1 VIRIG
6 FSTSRAWYSRLI
18 RAVTKSRCSH
28 TFLVVDLLGV
38 PMVLEEGAFGYL
50 PSRRLAD
57 VPADELVGLYVPKA
71 PQVQLEEAVRAS
83 LSEVGQMYGYLVL
96 LGMAVV
102 YSGRWLGHKWRNP
115 LASPHSNICSE
126 RGCKVLQAA
135 GEPGVSSMDPSAT
148 SPEDLLRLY
157 CVDHAERV

>member
-1 VIRIG
+1 MIRIG
-6 FSTSRAWYSRLI
+6 FSTSNQWYSRLI
-18 RAVTKSRCSH
+18 RLVTRSRCSH

-57 VPADELVGLYVPKA
+57 VPANELVGLYVPKA
-71 PQVQLEEAVRAS
+71 PQSALEDAVRGS

-102 YSGRWLGHKWRNP
+102 YAGRWLGKKWRNP
-115 LASPHSNICSE
+115 LVAAHANICSE
-126 RGCKVLQAA
+126 RNTKVLQAA
-135 GEPGVSSMDPSAT
+135 CEPGVKDFDPAAT
-148 SPEDLLRLY
+148 SPEDLLELY
-157 CVDHAERV
+157 EPTS